1 MNLPFLDGALAA
13 LPVQD
18 GFETSSLATD
28 AKALYFSGA
37 WLAQRFERS
46 RTSVNR
52 AYLHTVFHCLLRHP
66 AKMRGRDRDLW
77 SLACDIAVESL
88 LDSLDYRCL
97 APDKTSVRR
106 RSLYRSLH
114 EHMPVLTAEA
124 VYRHFRRERMNSYDC
139 ATLTR
144 VFAVDEHT
152 LWPEDD
158 DDQDRRWQQQAQRT
172 QTAMDTVFASEAT
185 GGEAVREQLAVSARR
200 TTDYRAF
207 LRRFSALREETAID
221 ADSFDYGYYAYGLRR
236 YGNMPLI
243 EPLETR
249 ETRKIEDFVIA
260 IDTSMSTSG
269 ELVRAFLERTCE
281 LLQQN
286 TSFFRRINLRILQCD
301 DKLRSDKV
309 IHDAKEFADYMAH
322 FELIGQSATDFRPV
336 FEHVDR
342 LVAEGAFHSL
352 RGLIYFTDGLGLY
365 PKKAPEVRRRLR
377 HARGRV
383 LAGQRSALGHP
394 RHPPRGR
401 NFNGAVAKLKFFRQV
416 TRPGAKGF
424 FPAPG
429 RSLYI
434 QLIWANY
441 LTISF
446 AAAARTST
454 FASASALFAPLAM
467 IYTLTLGSVPD
478 GRMIKVVPPSS
489 S

>member
-1 MNLPFLDGALAA
+1 MQSERWANIGREILFSARSELYMNLPFLDGALAA

-185 GGEAVREQLAVSARR
+185 GGEAVREHNLVPKAEFDDYIDQVMDNCGLQPFHKDRYPHEFSGGQRQRICIARALALNPEFIVCDEPVSALDVSIQAQIINLLKDLQEKYSL
-200 TTDYRAF
+200 TYLFISHDLSVVEHISDTVGVMYLGNLVEYGATDDIFRSPLHPYTKA
-207 LRRFSALREETAID
+207 LFSAI
-221 ADSFDYGYYAYGLRR
+221 
-236 YGNMPLI
+236 P
-243 EPLETR
+243 
-249 ETRKIEDFVIA
+249 
-260 IDTSMSTSG
+260 
-269 ELVRAFLERTCE
+269 
-281 LLQQN
+281 
-286 TSFFRRINLRILQCD
+286 
-301 DKLRSDKV
+301 
-309 IHDAKEFADYMAH
+309 
-322 FELIGQSATDFRPV
+322 
-336 FEHVDR
+336 
-342 LVAEGAFHSL
+342 
-352 RGLIYFTDGLGLY
+352 
-365 PKKAPEVRRRLR
+365 
-377 HARGRV
+377 
-383 LAGQRSALGHP
+383 
-394 RHPPRGR
+394 
-401 NFNGAVAKLKFFRQV
+401 
-416 TRPGAKGF
+416 
-424 FPAPG
+424 
-429 RSLYI
+429 
-434 QLIWANY
+434 
-441 LTISF
+441 
-446 AAAARTST
+446 
-454 FASASALFAPLAM
+454 
-467 IYTLTLGSVPD
+467 VPD
-478 GRMIKVVPPSS
+478 PKAKMNRIVLEGSIPSPANPPKGCKFHTRCKYCTEICEQVVPEWKEVSENHFVACHHVLPEKHQ
-489 S
+489 

>member
-1 MNLPFLDGALAA
+1 MQSERWANIGREILFSARSELYMNLPFLDGALAA

-221 ADSFDYGYYAYGLRR
+221 ADSFDYGYYAYGLRH

-269 ELVRAFLERTCE
+269 ELVRAFLERQPASCSSRTRAFSAASICASC
-281 LLQQN
+281 N
-286 TSFFRRINLRILQCD
+286 ATTSCARTGSFTTRRNLPTTWRISSSSASLRPISARFSSTSTSLSLRARSTRCAVSFILQTVSACTR
-301 DKLRSDKV
+301 KSARSTTPPSSCSR
-309 IHDAKEFADYMAH
+309 A
-322 FELIGQSATDFRPV
+322 SAGRT
-336 FEHVDR
+336 
-342 LVAEGAFHSL
+342 AF
-352 RGLIYFTDGLGLY
+352 
-365 PKKAPEVRRRLR
+365 
-377 HARGRV
+377 
-383 LAGQRSALGHP
+383 
-394 RHPPRGR
+394 
-401 NFNGAVAKLKFFRQV
+401 
-416 TRPGAKGF
+416 RPGA
-424 FPAPG
+424 
-429 RSLYI
+429 
-434 QLIWANY
+434 
-441 LTISF
+441 
-446 AAAARTST
+446 
-454 FASASALFAPLAM
+454 SASSSA
-467 IYTLTLGSVPD
+467 
-478 GRMIKVVPPSS
+478 RMR
-489 S
+489 

>member
-1 MNLPFLDGALAA
+1 MQSERWANIGREILFSARSELYMNLPFLDGALAA

-97 APDKTSVRR
+97 TPDKTSVRR

-301 DKLRSDKV
+301 DKLRSDRV
-309 IHDAKEFADYMAH
+309 IHDAKEFADYMTH

-336 FEHVDR
+336 FEHVDQ

-365 PKKAPEVRRRLR
+365 PKK
-377 HARGRV
+377 
-383 LAGQRSALGHP
+383 
-394 RHPPRGR
+394 
-401 NFNGAVAKLKFFRQV
+401 
-416 TRPGAKGF
+416 RPK
-424 FPAPG
+424 
-429 RSLYI
+429 YD
-434 QLIWANY
+434 
-441 LTISF
+441 
-446 AAAARTST
+446 AAFVMLEGEAW
-454 FASASALFAPLAM
+454 PD
-467 IYTLTLGSVPD
+467 SVPPWGIRVILRED
-478 GRMIKVVPPSS
+478 EIITE
-489 S
+489 

>member
-1 MNLPFLDGALAA
+1 MQSERWANIGREILFSARSELYMNLPFLDGALAA

-185 GGEAVREQLAVSARR
+185 GGEAVREQLAVS
-200 TTDYRAF
+200 
-207 LRRFSALREETAID
+207 
-221 ADSFDYGYYAYGLRR
+221 
-236 YGNMPLI
+236 
-243 EPLETR
+243 

-365 PKKAPEVRRRLR
+365 PKK
-377 HARGRV
+377 
-383 LAGQRSALGHP
+383 
-394 RHPPRGR
+394 
-401 NFNGAVAKLKFFRQV
+401 
-416 TRPGAKGF
+416 RPK
-424 FPAPG
+424 
-429 RSLYI
+429 YD
-434 QLIWANY
+434 
-441 LTISF
+441 
-446 AAAARTST
+446 AA
-454 FASASALFAPLAM
+454 FVMLEGECWPD
-467 IYTLTLGSVPD
+467 SVPPWGIRVILRED
-478 GRMIKVVPPSS
+478 EILTELSQN
-489 S
+489 